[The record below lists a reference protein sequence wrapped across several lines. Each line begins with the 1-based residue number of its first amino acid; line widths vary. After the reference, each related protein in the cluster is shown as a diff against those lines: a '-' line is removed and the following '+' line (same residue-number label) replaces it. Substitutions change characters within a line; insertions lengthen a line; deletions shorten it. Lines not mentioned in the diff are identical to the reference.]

1 MNSQAII
8 AKYTIKILDDHRI
21 SIEIYHVVLM
31 YIFHFNHDNASKLSI
46 KLKTSGNI
54 SINNLAFES
63 LKRVVEESVNFLDT
77 LGLKFSYQTSKAL

>member
-1 MNSQAII
+1 LNYPETLS
-8 AKYTIKILDDHRI
+8 KYTIRIIDDHRI
-21 SIEIYHVVLM
+21 AMEIYHVILIN
-31 YIFHFNHDNASKLSI
+31 IFHFDQDAAAKLAI

-63 LKRVVEESVNFLDT
+63 LKNVVESTVNFLDI

>member
-1 MNSQAII
+1 LNQAETLS
-8 AKYTIKILDDHRI
+8 KYTIRIIDDHRI
-21 SIEIYHVVLM
+21 AMEIYHVILIH
-31 YIFHFNHDNASKLSI
+31 IFHFDQDSASKLAI

-63 LKRVVEESVNFLDT
+63 LKGVVEASVNFLDI